1 MEPPPADAAL
11 DAGLHASV
19 YIYEHLSQHINAA
32 GGATAVSVSKK
43 ELVRLRRAATR
54 ANQCIGRIVKES
66 NKRENRLVVEMHLLR
81 EACKRDAVDHEAH
94 RARVFERLRHRA
106 DVVATAAGLA
116 ATAATADGKA
126 RAGSAGG
133 GFEQLDRVMQEASI
147 IEGAIRKLSPCAP
160 QGVHGAGMLAATTDV
175 EHANATNATNANCGS
190 GGEARA

>member
-1 MEPPPADAAL
+1 MPDRAPPRMEPPPADAAL

-106 DVVATAAGLA
+106 DVVATAA
-116 ATAATADGKA
+116 TADGKA

-133 GFEQLDRVMQEASI
+133 GFEQLDRVMQEASL

-175 EHANATNATNANCGS
+175 EHANTNCGS
-190 GGEARA
+190 GEARA

>member
-1 MEPPPADAAL
+1 MYLYD
-11 DAGLHASV
+11 
-19 YIYEHLSQHINAA
+19 HLSQHISAA

-54 ANQCIGRIVKES
+54 ANQCIGQIVKES
-66 NKRENRLVVEMHLLR
+66 NQRENRLFVEMHLLR

-106 DVVATAAGLA
+106 GAAATAAGLA
-116 ATAATADGKA
+116 ATDGKA
-126 RAGSAGG
+126 RAGGGGAGG
-133 GFEQLDRVMQEASI
+133 GSGFDQLDRVMQEASL

-175 EHANATNATNANCGS
+175 EHASAANANCGS
-190 GGEARA
+190 GEARA